1 MRIVLR
7 SKIHRAFVT
16 SKDAEYVGSIIIDQ
30 ALMEKVDLWEFEK
43 VLICD
48 VTNGNRWETYV
59 LPGEYGSGQ
68 VSVQGAG
75 AKLCDEGDCLII
87 LSFEA
92 TEKPVEPQMI
102 LVDENNR
109 FVEYL
114 GADAHAQQV
123 H

>member
-1 MRIVLR
+1 M
-7 SKIHRAFVT
+7 
-16 SKDAEYVGSIIIDQ
+16 
-30 ALMEKVDLWEFEK
+30 WEFEK

-87 LSFEA
+87 LSSEA